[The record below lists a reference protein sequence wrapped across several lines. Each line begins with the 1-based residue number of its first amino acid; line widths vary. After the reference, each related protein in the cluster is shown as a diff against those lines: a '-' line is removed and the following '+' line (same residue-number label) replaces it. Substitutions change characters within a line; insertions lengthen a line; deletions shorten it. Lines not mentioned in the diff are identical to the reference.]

1 MVAEQEAADA
11 ADELSAALDSARG
24 RVAELEAK
32 VAAAD
37 HEKAAIAKAKA
48 AEHEKRLLKQT
59 EKATKE
65 HLSSI
70 KRLAYEEDADLFVP
84 VTSPL
89 HSVYEA
95 RASTVLPASCRAL

>member
-1 MVAEQEAADA
+1 MTTPVP
-11 ADELSAALDSARG
+11 
-24 RVAELEAK
+24 
-32 VAAAD
+32 
-37 HEKAAIAKAKA
+37 
-48 AEHEKRLLKQT
+48 

-89 HSVYEA
+89 HSIYEA
-95 RASTVLPASCRAL
+95 RGSSPSRRASPCPTSGA